1 MSEWWNGRHVRFRC
15 VWRNL
20 CGFKS
25 HLRHHKKDD
34 DFCYHLFYL
43 KNDEGFNPFLW
54 VQCEQAETGV
64 FLL

>member
-1 MSEWWNGRHVRFRC
+1 MEKS
-15 VWRNL
+15 VWVQVPSPTPL
-20 CGFKS
+20 
-25 HLRHHKKDD
+25 KKDD
-34 DFCYHLFYL
+34 NFSYHLFHL